1 MAQKLLD
8 WRPHVPLK
16 AGLVKTVEYFEN
28 LLADHSLRD
37 QLSNEART

>member
-8 WRPHVPLK
+8 SRPHVPLK